1 MFMNIYMFKINNKD
15 TRNMFPVSNK
25 GTRTMTLKW
34 KFF

>member
-1 MFMNIYMFKINNKD
+1 MFMNIYMFKINKN